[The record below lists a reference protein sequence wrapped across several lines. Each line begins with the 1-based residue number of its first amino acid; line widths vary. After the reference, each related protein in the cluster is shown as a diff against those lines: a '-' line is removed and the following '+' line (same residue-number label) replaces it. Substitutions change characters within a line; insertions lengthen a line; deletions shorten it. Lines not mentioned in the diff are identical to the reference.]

1 MSISPQF
8 TQCNIYK
15 KEILSTFSTK
25 TDKPQDH
32 AYRYIAVSRAWLWY
46 EVEAWPKA
54 SEVGAAYGLRCG
66 LTCRDFDMRPIR

>member
-8 TQCNIYK
+8 TQCNNHKNNAIVPM
-15 KEILSTFSTK
+15 K

-46 EVEAWPKA
+46 EVEAWLKA